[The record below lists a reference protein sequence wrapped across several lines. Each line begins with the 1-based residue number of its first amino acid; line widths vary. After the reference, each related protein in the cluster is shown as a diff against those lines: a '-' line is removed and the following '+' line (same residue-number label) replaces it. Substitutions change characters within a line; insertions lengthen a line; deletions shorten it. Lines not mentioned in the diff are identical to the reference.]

1 MAEREDLEKD
11 KFSGS
16 YPDATTVRTSLASDD
31 GTPVDSSN
39 PLPIEIIS
47 PSDENGNVEVVLQ
60 DQVTEPI
67 DALFAQSISN
77 FTISADTT
85 ASSATSLNYDFAAT
99 AGHGIITGDE
109 ILLLDTVG
117 DRALQAVVTN
127 VVTNTIT
134 IDRPIDHIYPSAS
147 TLGRIVTTEMA
158 VDGSSTPQI
167 FTVRAGTTPIDFTRF
182 ILTMLDGTAMD
193 DGKFGGLDSL
203 DNGTV
208 IRVVTEGNVRTLTHW
223 RSNAD
228 LKDDMYDV
236 TYSNKAPA
244 GQFGLSSRWT
254 FTKGEFVVDLD
265 GSTGDYLEILV
276 QDDLSGLADFE
287 VKGQGRIF
295 GE

>member
-193 DGKFGGLDSL
+193 DGKFGGLTAL
-203 DNGTV
+203 ANGLVFRICNGFQKTV
-208 IRVVTEGNVRTLTHW
+208 FNFKTNSDIKQFCY
-223 RSNAD
+223 D
-228 LKDDMYDV
+228 LQ
-236 TYSNKAPA
+236 YSDKAPA
-244 GQFGLSSRWT
+244 GEFGLSARISFAGQEKHGVAIRVSDDSVIQW
-254 FTKGEFVVDLD
+254 V
-265 GSTGDYLEILV
+265 V
-276 QDDLSGLADFE
+276 QDDLTELISL
-287 VKGQGRIF
+287 KGSAQGHKTN
-295 GE
+295 